1 MQSTVEVA
9 EVQVLVLH
17 QRMMVVLA
25 ARLCM
30 EEQAEVGAAEAME
43 EQAVLGQVI
52 HQVAVAQGLLVAP
65 MEPMVLAV
73 ILAVVMAAV
82 EQAATVRA
90 GTEERQEAAEVAA
103 ALEIAVPIMEQAESG
118 LEAR

>member
-1 MQSTVEVA
+1 MQSTVEVE
-9 EVQVLVLH
+9 EVQVLVLR

-25 ARLCM
+25 DRRCM
-30 EEQAEVGAAEAME
+30 EEQAAGGAAEAME

-52 HQVAVAQGLLVAP
+52 HQVAVAQGLLEAP
-65 MEPMVLAV
+65 LEPQALAE
-73 ILAVVMAAV
+73 ILDVGMAAV
-82 EQAATVRA
+82 VQAVTVRA
-90 GTEERQEAAEVAA
+90 GTEERQEAAEEAA